1 MTQIDL
7 KHLPVGVYADGSPA
21 YANLVS
27 GNMICQGEPGSGKSV
42 MLSSLAC
49 SILRAVPQI
58 QFAILSPKSLDF
70 QNFMDAVPVIQDKK
84 EMLAYLEW
92 VQEQGNIRKQ
102 VCLDRH
108 IKKIDRDL
116 WDEYPPIVTM
126 IDEYAMIYH
135 ATDPTATGAAKN
147 IGYLIDNKVSE
158 LVAEMRFAAISTIIT
173 TQRFTT
179 DNIGSTLRANISGTI
194 ASFATNGATTD
205 SMIWKDEVEDAPCY
219 KIKKTQVGCG
229 YIAIGGEK
237 PRAFKGAYC
246 DERSG
251 KEEKEAVQYFLQKR
265 AELEAAGRAPF
276 PKFVYSPQEE
286 EPATKKRRK

>member
-7 KHLPVGVYADGSPA
+7 KHLPIGVYADGSPA
-21 YANLVS
+21 YANLAS

-42 MLSSLAC
+42 MLSALAS

-70 QNFMDAVPVIQDKK
+70 QNFMGAVRVIQDKK

-92 VQEQGNIRKQ
+92 VQQQGELRKQ

-108 IKKIDRDL
+108 IKKIDSDL

-126 IDEYAMIYH
+126 IDEYAMVYH
-135 ATDPTATGAAKN
+135 STDPNATGAAKN
-147 IGYLIDNKVSE
+147 IGFQIDNKVNE
-158 LVAEMRFAAISTIIT
+158 LVAEMRFAAISNILT
-173 TQRFTT
+173 TQRFST

-194 ASFATNGATTD
+194 CSFATNGATTD
-205 SMIWKDEVEDAPCY
+205 SMIWKDEVDDAPCY
-219 KIKKTQVGCG
+219 KIKKSQVGCG

-237 PRAFKGAYC
+237 PRPFKGAFADDA
-246 DERSG
+246 DEIA
-251 KEEKEAVQYFLQKR
+251 AVEYYLQKKT
-265 AELEAAGRAPF
+265 ELEAAGRP
-276 PKFVYSPQEE
+276 PMPEFVYTPQDDASP
-286 EPATKKRRK
+286 KKGRR